1 MIIRELL
8 RKGVEELKAA
18 GSESYRLDAV
28 LLLMKACNL
37 SRVQVITMDDSE
49 VDPDR
54 AQEFERLISA
64 RAKGHPVAHLLGE
77 RDFWELTLKVNEHTL
92 IPRPDTEVL
101 VEQALKTVSSHDFG
115 PAPRVLDLGTGSGAI
130 ILSIKHSAG
139 HIIASA
145 VERSAQALE
154 VARENARLNN
164 LEVHFYEGSWF
175 EPLPQGSC
183 FDLIVSN
190 PPYIEEHDPHLTQG
204 DVRFEPL
211 TALVSGQDG
220 LDDIRHIADK
230 AGQYLVKGG
239 YLLFEHGYNQAE
251 AVRAVLSSSGFDN
264 VSTVKDLGGNDRVTM
279 GQLR

>member
-49 VDPDR
+49 VDPYR

-77 RDFWELTLKVNEHTL
+77 RDFWELTLKVNENTL

-101 VEQALKTVSSHDFG
+101 VEQALKLVSSNDFG
-115 PAPRVLDLGTGSGAI
+115 HAPRVLDLGTGSGAI

-145 VERSAQALE
+145 VERCAQALE

-164 LEVHFYEGSWF
+164 LEVNFYEGSWF

-211 TALVSGQDG
+211 TALVSGPDG